1 MFRNYLFFK
10 GRIPHESVEAIGE
23 GRAEV
28 KRTAVGVI
36 AALLI
41 AAWTIG
47 FAAIPAPTAAAQEA
61 PAPAP
66 APNPVEGDAPP
77 APAPAPAEGGSGQAK
92 AELIMDLSGSMLND
106 DADGTRLDA
115 AKRASTELI
124 DSLPDDALL
133 GMLVYGQRESNDES
147 NRERGCQDIEVLSPV
162 QPVDKEGLKSKIA
175 GLQAK
180 GYTPIGNA
188 LRKAAEELGPDGERS
203 IILVSDGIDT
213 CAPLPVCEVAKELAG
228 QGLGL
233 TIHTVGFKVDDEA
246 RAELECVAQAT
257 GGQSMTADD
266 SAQLAD
272 HMKFLTQRS
281 VKGYETTGTPFEFSK
296 TKEGAKWLG
305 EGRYQTTI
313 VPEAAQNDRTPLYY
327 RIAVPEGH
335 NAIVTTKV
343 LANIDAEG
351 KGQQDV
357 RTEVEEIV
365 NETGGQCQ
373 DEDYMGSV
381 TGAEASADSW
391 TPTSADGKILEWDD
405 EYIDASCDQTKWLVN
420 NHVWIFQSESKAEF
434 RDEPVNVEVS
444 VHFEPVLKKLD
455 AENLHEGWTSTGG
468 KDSYKKATFGEA
480 KPVNGGNNA
489 AQAPEVKSGET
500 ISDSVVPG
508 EQKFYKIPVEWGQRP
523 VIAART
529 GQSERDELDSLGI
542 AILNPFQVSVSDGS
556 MSIWR
561 DSEDLNL
568 STSRPIEYNNR
579 NEGGHAVANAGYYY
593 ATIRMANFRSDT
605 EIAGIDQPFQLA
617 VLVDGKPTKGPVWR
631 PTEKNGP
638 TPSDKPILAKG
649 APKKDSSKSEGEST
663 EENSDSAESRA
674 DASQQ
679 AADSSEEGMSP
690 LVIGAIVVV
699 VVLFLGVAGAIVY
712 QNKKG
717 NRSQDS

>member
-1 MFRNYLFFK
+1 MFRNYLFYK
-10 GRIPHESVEAIGE
+10 GRIPHEPAGASGE
-23 GRAEV
+23 GRAEI
-28 KRTAVGVI
+28 KRTAAGVI

-47 FAAIPAPTAAAQEA
+47 FAAIPTPTAAAQEA

-77 APAPAPAEGGSGQAK
+77 APAPAPAEGGSGEAK

-124 DSLPDDALL
+124 DSLPDNALL
-133 GMLVYGQRESNDES
+133 GMLVYGQRESNDEA

-213 CAPLPVCEVAKELAG
+213 CAPPPVCEVAKELAG

-266 SAQLAD
+266 SAQLAE

-296 TKEGAKWLG
+296 TKEDAKWLG
-305 EGRYQTTI
+305 AGRYQTTL
-313 VPEAAQNDRTPLYY
+313 VPEVASDDRTPLYY

-343 LANIDAEG
+343 LPNISADG

-357 RTEVEEIV
+357 RATVEEIQ
-365 NETGGQCQ
+365 NESGGQCQ
-373 DEDYMGSV
+373 DDKSMGSLF
-381 TGAEASADSW
+381 GGEASAESWNPTAAAGGFLPWESDRIDS
-391 TPTSADGKILEWDD
+391 
-405 EYIDASCDQTKWLVN
+405 SCDQTKWLVN
-420 NHVWIFQSESKAEF
+420 NNVWVYQSDQKAEF
-434 RDEPVNVEVS
+434 RDTPVKVEVE
-444 VHFEPVLKKLD
+444 VQFEPVLKKLD
-455 AENLHEGWTSTGG
+455 AKNLHEGWYSTGG
-468 KDSYKKATFGEA
+468 EDSYKKATFGEA
-480 KPVNGGNNA
+480 KPVSGGANA
-489 AQAPEVKSGET
+489 AQAPEVKSGDT
-500 ISDSVVPG
+500 ISDSIVPG

-523 VIAART
+523 VVAGRT
-529 GQSERDELDSLGI
+529 GNSERDDVDTIG
-542 AILNPFQVSVSDGS
+542 AIIMNPFQMRVESGQLSF
-556 MSIWR
+556 WR
-561 DSEDLNL
+561 DSDDFNM

-579 NEGGHAVANAGYYY
+579 EKTGGDEANAGYYY
-593 ATIRMANFRSDT
+593 VSVRMANYRSD
-605 EIAGIDQPFQLA
+605 EQNHGIDQPFELA
-617 VLVDGKPTKGPVWR
+617 FFLDGKPTKGPAWR

-649 APKKDSSKSEGEST
+649 APKKDDSKSADESS
-663 EENSDSAESRA
+663 EQSSESSESRA
-674 DASQQ
+674 DSTQQ
-679 AADSSEEGMSP
+679 AADSSDDGMSP
-690 LVIGAIVVV
+690 LVIGTVVV
-699 VVLFLGVAGAIVY
+699 VILVFIGIAGAIVY

-717 NRSQDS
+717 KRSQDS